1 MEIPIT
7 IGALLAGSLLVTF
20 AAIRE
25 RRPRTSFD
33 VSMIPTT
40 AIMFLGGFLVLVALV
55 HLVNLA
61 GLHTGRGP

>member
-1 MEIPIT
+1 MELSIT
-7 IGALLAGSLLVTF
+7 IASLLAGALLVTF

-25 RRPRTSFD
+25 RRPRTTLE
-33 VSMIPTT
+33 VSMVPTT
-40 AIMFLGGFLVLVALV
+40 AIMFLGGFVVLVALV